1 MSEEE
6 RIYTINLGKALISQ
20 SQHRAVR
27 AVNMVREFASK
38 HMGGSEVKI
47 DEDLAH
53 QIWARGVRRPPR
65 KIRVR
70 IWRGDSDEIIV
81 SKYDGDDSAETPGPK
96 APEPRAPE
104 TSGEPGPGAAK
115 VEPETETAEPPK
127 PETETAEPAEAKAE
141 PAQETGEAAKPA
153 AKPEPETETAEPPKP
168 ETETAEP
175 PKPETETADKA
186 EPEAEPRDAEP
197 ETGAKPKDA

>member
-1 MSEEE
+1 MSAEE

-81 SKYDGDDSAETPGPK
+81 SKYDGDDSVEAQGPK
-96 APEPRAPE
+96 APEPKVPE
-104 TSGEPGPGAAK
+104 TSGEPGPEAAK
-115 VEPETETAEPPK
+115 VGPETGEAEPKPQAEAEAPK
-127 PETETAEPAEAKAE
+127 PETETAEPPEAKAE

-153 AKPEPETETAEPPKP
+153 EKPEPETETAAPPKP
-168 ETETAEP
+168 ETANE
-175 PKPETETADKA
+175 DKA
-186 EPEAEPRDAEP
+186 EPEAAEPRDAEP
-197 ETGAKPKDA
+197 ETGSKPNDA

>member
-1 MSEEE
+1 MSAEE

-81 SKYDGDDSAETPGPK
+81 SKYDGDDSVETPGPK
-96 APEPRAPE
+96 APEPKAPE
-104 TSGEPGPGAAK
+104 TSGEPGPEAAK
-115 VEPETETAEPPK
+115 VEPETGNAEPPK
-127 PETETAEPAEAKAE
+127 PETETAEPPEAKAG

-153 AKPEPETETAEPPKP
+153 EKPEPETETAEPPKP
-168 ETETAEP
+168 ETGNAEP
-175 PKPETETADKA
+175 PETTNADKA
-186 EPEAEPRDAEP
+186 EPEAEPSDAEP
-197 ETGAKPKDA
+197 KTEAKPKDA

>member
-1 MSEEE
+1 MSAEE

-115 VEPETETAEPPK
+115 VEPETETAEPP
-127 PETETAEPAEAKAE
+127 EAKAE

-153 AKPEPETETAEPPKP
+153 AKPEP

>member
-1 MSEEE
+1 MSAEE

-81 SKYDGDDSAETPGPK
+81 SKYDGDDSVETPGPK
-96 APEPRAPE
+96 APEPKAPE
-104 TSGEPGPGAAK
+104 TSGEPGPEAAK
-115 VEPETETAEPPK
+115 VEPETETAEPP
-127 PETETAEPAEAKAE
+127 EAKAE

-153 AKPEPETETAEPPKP
+153 EKPEPETETAEPPKP
-168 ETETAEP
+168 ETGNAEP
-175 PKPETETADKA
+175 PETTNADKA